1 MVRGGCKRD
10 HKDSFD
16 FVCSRGSNRGSL
28 ALSGNMTRQ
37 RDCDL
42 RVSTRPQ
49 RSSQASAE
57 IASSSDAMR
66 TQQALFVAKL
76 VIRCDKY
83 HKGVVTN
90 ITTAQPA

>member
-42 RVSTRPQ
+42 RVSTRPPSEAAKPE

-57 IASSSDAMR
+57 IASNSDAMR

-76 VIRCDKY
+76 R
-83 HKGVVTN
+83 H
-90 ITTAQPA
+90 PL